1 MCKTFNS
8 KSSDADVSITGYEEF
23 LFVLFSFQF
32 SFKFS
37 SIYWLVFLDFIDFH
51 EIWETFFIEFC
62 SIIHNVAR
70 NNFFLL
76 HLCAICPNFLKI
88 LIFLGKAIL
97 LDNIYCNILYNNRTF
112 AKSCYYL
119 FLTTNFD
126 YLIYLFAK
134 TLCQYTD

>member
-51 EIWETFFIEFC
+51 EIWETFFVEFC
-62 SIIHNVAR
+62 SIIHNVGR

-76 HLCAICPNFLKI
+76 HLCAICRNFLKI
-88 LIFLGKAIL
+88 LIFLGKTIL
-97 LDNIYCNILYNNRTF
+97 LDNIYCNILCNNSTF